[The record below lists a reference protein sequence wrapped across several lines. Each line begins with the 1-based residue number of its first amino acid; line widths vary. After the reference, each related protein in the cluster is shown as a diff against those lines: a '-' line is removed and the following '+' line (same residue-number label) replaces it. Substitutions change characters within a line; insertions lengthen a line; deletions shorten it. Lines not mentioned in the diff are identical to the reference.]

1 MTRVAAFD
9 CGTNSLR
16 LLVADIDV
24 DAGTSTDLVREM
36 RIVRL
41 GQGVDR
47 TGRIADA
54 SLQRVFGAV
63 EEYMEMVREH
73 DVSEIRFC
81 ATSAARDAENSE
93 EFVAGI
99 RERVGVEPEVL
110 DGDEEARVSFAG
122 ATRDLPPL
130 PEPLLVIDIGGGS
143 TELIL
148 GNADGTIVAARVA
161 GHRLGAA
168 QRAPP
173 RRRPADRRRRSPPPS
188 PTSTQPWTRCSV
200 DPADAGAVIGVAGT
214 VTTLAAAVLD
224 LATYDRTL
232 IHHSVLRPDA
242 VQGAVTRLLA
252 MMVEQRKAL
261 PYMHPGRADVIG
273 AGGLIL
279 DRILRRTTVS
289 SMLVSE
295 HDILDGIA
303 WSLATPSTCRREGL
317 RCRTRTTSPRS
328 RSGRRAV
335 RAPPDRA
342 RVPRRRWHRPGR
354 GAHLLL
360 GAGDLPG
367 PDRAAVPGRR
377 VRAGAGVGR
386 QDPRDPR
393 ARWSPATTT
402 QIGSTELLDDL
413 AAPRAPGLRL
423 VVGVARCALVGLG
436 LRRRLQPGD
445 EPDLRGRGG
454 PAVLADAAD
463 AAHRHGHHRRCCAR
477 SRW

>member
-24 DAGTSTDLVREM
+24 VAGTSEDLLREM

-63 EEYMEMVREH
+63 EEFMDLVRQH
-73 DVSEIRFC
+73 DVKEVRFC
-81 ATSAARDAENSE
+81 ATSAARDAENAE
-93 EFVAGI
+93 EFLAGVKD
-99 RERVGVEPEVL
+99 RTGVEPEVL

-122 ATRDLPPL
+122 AIRSLPPL
-130 PEPLLVIDIGGGS
+130 PEPLLVCDIGGGS

-148 GNADGTIVAARVA
+148 GNADGTVLAAESLDIGSVRLNERHLASDPPTKEEVAAAVDDID
-161 GHRLGAA
+161 
-168 QRAPP
+168 RALD
-173 RRRPADRRRRSPPPS
+173 A
-188 PTSTQPWTRCSV
+188 CSV

-224 LATYDRTL
+224 LSSYDPAV

-242 VQGAVTRLLA
+242 VQGAVADLLA
-252 MMVEQRKAL
+252 MLVEQRRAL

-279 DRILRRTTVS
+279 DRILRRTTVR

-303 WSLATPSTCRREGL
+303 WSLAE
-317 RCRTRTTSPRS
+317 
-328 RSGRRAV
+328 
-335 RAPPDRA
+335 
-342 RVPRRRWHRPGR
+342 
-354 GAHLLL
+354 
-360 GAGDLPG
+360 
-367 PDRAAVPGRR
+367 
-377 VRAGAGVGR
+377 
-386 QDPRDPR
+386 
-393 ARWSPATTT
+393 
-402 QIGSTELLDDL
+402 GSTN
-413 AAPRAPGLRL
+413 
-423 VVGVARCALVGLG
+423 
-436 LRRRLQPGD
+436 
-445 EPDLRGRGG
+445 GG
-454 PAVLADAAD
+454 K
-463 AAHRHGHHRRCCAR
+463 R
-477 SRW
+477 